1 MKLVAGRPVPIL
13 SPDLF
18 GGGSP
23 YWDNRDTAYLA
34 ALWEEPVT
42 YVVQFAQALD
52 SVTAGYFLS
61 CYVARY
67 RLGESSAAGGGHPG
81 Q

>member
-42 YVVQFAQALD
+42 YVVQFA
-52 SVTAGYFLS
+52 
-61 CYVARY
+61 
-67 RLGESSAAGGGHPG
+67 
-81 Q
+81 

>member
-1 MKLVAGRPVPIL
+1 MKPVAAHPVPTL
-13 SPDLF
+13 SPELF
-18 GGGSP
+18 GSAPIP

-52 SVTAGYFLS
+52 SVTAG
-61 CYVARY
+61 
-67 RLGESSAAGGGHPG
+67 
-81 Q
+81 